1 MLQIYSELLGQSSQV
16 LREQVQGLLYLA
28 SLKEMS
34 PEARADLVTELNAVV
49 PMLTGRMVKND
60 TEALATELLGLSRL
74 DWNQRVATD
83 LSDLAARVRSVSAG

>member
-1 MLQIYSELLGQSSQV
+1 M
-16 LREQVQGLLYLA
+16 
-28 SLKEMS
+28 
-34 PEARADLVTELNAVV
+34 V

-74 DWNQRVATD
+74 DRNQRVATD